1 MFMKKQS
8 LLAFVFVIA
17 GFSFASPETS
27 DSAAVDRLVVTG
39 RKSPVQ
45 ERVVVEQEEKKTG
58 LTDDVNKLLVLK
70 PGITGVPEAGSSLLV
85 HGESPFDNS
94 FQVYS
99 VPMFAPSHFSNNTFC
114 DHSATMISTVNTV
127 RVVTDQLGGRY
138 SGASASVIACD
149 PGISRQANPLLIPRP
164 ELSIGIGALCQD
176 ISLSFPARKGEDIY
190 QLSFTNTDSYKISWL
205 GLQSK
210 SSEQAA
216 LGYGMPSTFGDGV
229 FTGTHTLNKAMFREY
244 LLFAWDNYQPS
255 IHGGAMTVP
264 WGIGAVSF
272 EDTLKNGVL
281 KVTAGASRQQFYEG
295 KKYVS
300 IIPLVHIERT
310 NGSMRAEL
318 LRMQKGSSL
327 YDISVQAERLEWDGQ
342 QTILPN
348 SGQSPQQIDS
358 LALTKKESARETEA
372 AVHAGAQ
379 RGFGRLGVGANVL
392 IGGAAPWYR
401 MYADPGLWAKLQ
413 YDTWSTGISAG
424 ITTTRPDIRGL
435 PSYDYRGTLQKT
447 YSVSLNGQTV
457 PAKWLDLGA
466 DVYVKWKDR
475 CPAMSLVPGNLVW
488 DPSLESP
495 LLIGGINSSVIV
507 SLPEHWQITLM
518 LDYNEAT
525 RTYPAHQ
532 IPYEWNIPWSQ
543 KSILRYSVFSDRLQ
557 FFLIGFFSVGLPY
570 REIVLTD
577 TGAAYSPEFSRT
589 PVYKRVDFKV
599 QLYQPIEKHR
609 FLTRFDGYVEVY
621 NLFDWTNIREYYFD
635 YDMAKLPVFLE
646 RFGINM
652 GVRLGFRM

>member
-1 MFMKKQS
+1 MKKQAF
-8 LLAFVFVIA
+8 LAFVFVVA
-17 GFSFASPETS
+17 GSPFAAPETA
-27 DSAAVDRLVVTG
+27 DSIAVDKIIVTG
-39 RKSPVQ
+39 KKSPVQ
-45 ERVVVEQEEKKTG
+45 ERVVIEQEEKKTG

-70 PGITGVPEAGSSLLV
+70 PGIVGVPEAGSSLLV
-85 HGESPFDNS
+85 HGESPFDNA
-94 FQVYS
+94 FQLYT

-149 PGISRQANPLLIPRP
+149 PGISRLADPLLIPRP

-229 FTGTHTLNKAMFREY
+229 FTGTNSLNKALFREY

-272 EDTLKNGVL
+272 EDTLKNGML
-281 KVTAGASRQQFYEG
+281 KVSAGGSRQQFYEG

-300 IIPLVHIERT
+300 IIPLVHVERT
-310 NGSMRAEL
+310 NGNMSAEL
-318 LRMQKGSSL
+318 FHVQKGSSL
-327 YDISVQAERLEWDGQ
+327 YDASIQAEHLEWNGW

-348 SGQSPQQIDS
+348 AGQTQQQIDS
-358 LALTKKESARETEA
+358 LALGKEESARETEA
-372 AVHAGAQ
+372 ALHAGAQ
-379 RGFGRLGVGANVL
+379 RGFGRLSVGANVL
-392 IGGAAPWYR
+392 IGGVAPWYR
-401 MYADPGLWAKLQ
+401 MYADPGLWLKLQ
-413 YDTWSTGISAG
+413 YETWSTGISAG

-435 PSYDYRGTLQKT
+435 PSYDYRGTLHKT
-447 YSVSLNGQTV
+447 YSVSVNGQAV

-466 DVYVKWKDR
+466 DAYVKWKDR
-475 CPAMSLVPGNLVW
+475 CPARSLVPGNLVW

-495 LLIGGINSSVIV
+495 LLIGGVNSSVIV
-507 SLPEHWQITLM
+507 SLPEHWQLTLM

-525 RTYPAHQ
+525 RTYPIHQ

-543 KSILRYSVFSDRLQ
+543 KSILRYSVLSDRLQ
-557 FFLIGFFSVGLPY
+557 FFLIGFFSEGLPY
-570 REIVLTD
+570 REIFLTD
-577 TGAAYSPEFSRT
+577 TGAAYSHEFSRMLA
-589 PVYKRVDFKV
+589 YKRVDFKV
-599 QLYQPIEKHR
+599 QVNQSIEKHR

-621 NLFDWTNIREYYFD
+621 NLFDWTNIREYYYD